1 MKRNE
6 HTKFY
11 KVQQIDYSSGIAAG
25 DHFTIFEKVTIIG
38 NFSITPSQKVLIK
51 EPPPKFN

>member
-1 MKRNE
+1 MNTPNFTRFNKQPTP
-6 HTKFY
+6 HAP
-11 KVQQIDYSSGIAAG
+11 AAG